1 MLKELFFPVTGA
13 PGDDAAIEAAA
24 HIASAHGA
32 RLVATVPVPAIGALA
47 PPWALPSATAVTEMI
62 EDAEQEARRRVDA
75 LRHRLARMD
84 VQVEVRAE
92 GDRFFDPPRAL
103 ARQARYADL
112 SFVAGP
118 DPRAAATMHAYFSAL
133 LFESGRPVLV
143 VPPSADVSRRFRKM
157 LVAWKPTR
165 EAARAVHDALAV
177 FAPESAEILTVDPV
191 VSVLEHG
198 AEPGADIGAH
208 IARHG
213 VDVSVATRPSAS
225 IGVANTVLRHAAE
238 IGADVVVA
246 GGYGH
251 ARLRE
256 WALGGTTRELLDA
269 MKTPVLFSH

>member
-1 MLKELFFPVTGA
+1 MMKELFFPVTGA

-62 EDAEQEARRRVDA
+62 EQAEQEAVRRVDA

-84 VQVEVRAE
+84 VQLEVRADA
-92 GDRFFDPPRAL
+92 DRYFDPPHAL
-103 ARQARYADL
+103 ARQARYADV
-112 SFVAGP
+112 SVVAGP
-118 DPRAAATMHAYFSAL
+118 DPRAPATMHAWFGAM

-143 VPPSADVSRRFRKM
+143 IPPAADLTRRFRKM
-157 LVAWKPTR
+157 LVAWKPSR
-165 EAARAVHDALAV
+165 EAARAVHDAMFV
-177 FAPESAEILTVDPV
+177 FEPQSAEILTVDPV

-213 VDVSVATRPSAS
+213 IAVTVATRTSAS
-225 IGVANTVLRHAAE
+225 MGVANTIVRHAAE
-238 IGADVVVA
+238 IGADVIVA

-256 WALGGTTRELLDA
+256 WALGGTTRELLETLK
-269 MKTPVLFSH
+269 MPVLFSH